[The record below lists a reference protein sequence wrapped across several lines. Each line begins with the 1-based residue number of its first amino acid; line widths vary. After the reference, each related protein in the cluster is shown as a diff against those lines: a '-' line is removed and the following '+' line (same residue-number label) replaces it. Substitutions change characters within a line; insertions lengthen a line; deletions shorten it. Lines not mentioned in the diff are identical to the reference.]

1 MIDWLLRKAFGI
13 QSEEK
18 QQYTYDEISIPIRSV
33 RAFCGRQDESWYE
46 TKVRY
51 NDEEIQIFKGR
62 PRNVGW
68 ETVESEELKSVI
80 RKQIDND

>member
-1 MIDWLLRKAFGI
+1 MINWFLKNVFGLRNA
-13 QSEEK
+13 SED
-18 QQYTYDEISIPIRSV
+18 YTYDEISLPIRSV

-51 NDEEIQIFKGR
+51 NDKEIQIFKGR

-68 ETVESEELKSVI
+68 KTVESEELKSVI